1 MLFEHNFSISKRG
14 LFFFHAISI
23 FLICFADCSHVPTVS
38 RTEEVHIIIKFIL
51 STPDIVCVVFSKL
64 YIVVIF
70 NRRPVH

>member
-14 LFFFHAISI
+14 LSFFNAIS
-23 FLICFADCSHVPTVS
+23 FFQICFADYSHVQTVS
-38 RTEEVHIIIKFIL
+38 RTEEVHIIIKFVP

-70 NRRPVH
+70 YRRPVH